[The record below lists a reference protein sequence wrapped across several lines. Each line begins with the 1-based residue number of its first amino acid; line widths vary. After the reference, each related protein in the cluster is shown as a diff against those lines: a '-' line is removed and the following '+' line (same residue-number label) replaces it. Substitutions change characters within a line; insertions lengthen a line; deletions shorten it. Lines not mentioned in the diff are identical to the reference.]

1 MVSPVQRALFTA
13 RQGVRVAWFYSHYLA
28 AQKRQAP
35 LTTTSGQAFR
45 PQNPTPDRRVLM
57 KDLAGLFERDLKN
70 ADQGIYAVPVD
81 HDGSPLS
88 ILSKSRAFFSDL
100 SAVNRRREKRDVH
113 EVRDLEIKDGLP
125 GYFTQNFHFQ
135 TGGYLTEDSAK
146 LYDMQVEVLFTG
158 AANAMRRQALVP
170 LAEYMRDKDQRR
182 VRLADVA
189 CGTGRFLRFVKKTYP
204 RLPVTGL
211 DLSQAYLDEA
221 DNHLKRYSG
230 IKLLA
235 ANAETMPLA
244 DGSQDMVTAVFLF
257 HELPPKIRKT
267 VAGDIARILKP
278 GGRFIFVDS
287 IQNGDAEGYDGL
299 LELFEAGFHE
309 PYMSSYVREDFITMF
324 DGAGLKYKSQERAF
338 LSKVMVFDKTG

>member
-1 MVSPVQRALFTA
+1 MVSSLQRILFTA
-13 RQGVRVAWFYSHYLA
+13 RQGARVAWFYSHYLA

-35 LTTTSGQAFR
+35 PKTTSGKPFR
-45 PQNPTPDRRVLM
+45 PQNPTPDRAVLM
-57 KDLAGLFERDLKN
+57 RDLAGLFERDLKN
-70 ADQGIYAVPVD
+70 ADKGIYAVPVD

-88 ILSKSRAFFSDL
+88 ILSKSRAFFNDL
-100 SAVNRRREKRDVH
+100 SEVNRRRLERDVH
-113 EVRDLEIKDGLP
+113 EVRELEIESDLP

-135 TGGYLTEDSAK
+135 TGGYLTEDSAR

-170 LAEYMRDKDQRR
+170 LAEYMTHKDQRR

-221 DNHLKRYSG
+221 EHHLKQYSG

-235 ANAETMPLA
+235 ANAENMPLG
-244 DGSQDMVTAVFLF
+244 DGSQDVVTAIFLF
-257 HELPPKIRKT
+257 HELPPKIRKI
-267 VAGDIARILKP
+267 VAFDIARCLKP

-309 PYMSSYVREDFITMF
+309 PYMSSYVGEDFVKMF
-324 DGAGLKYKSQERAF
+324 GDAGLEYKSQDRAF
-338 LSKVMVFDKTG
+338 LSKVMVFDKPG

>member
-1 MVSPVQRALFTA
+1 
-13 RQGVRVAWFYSHYLA
+13 
-28 AQKRQAP
+28 
-35 LTTTSGQAFR
+35 
-45 PQNPTPDRRVLM
+45 M

-81 HDGSPLS
+81 HDGSPLW
-88 ILSKSRAFFSDL
+88 ILTKSRAFFSDL
-100 SAVNRRREKRDVH
+100 SEVNRRRGERDVH
-113 EVRDLEIKDGLP
+113 QVRELEIEGDLP

-135 TGGYLTEDSAK
+135 TGGYLTEGSAK

-170 LAEYMRDKDQRR
+170 LAKYMKDKDQRR
-182 VRLADVA
+182 LRLLDVA

-221 DNHLKRYSG
+221 DNHLKKYSG
-230 IKLLA
+230 IKLLT
-235 ANAETMPLA
+235 ANAEAMPVA
-244 DGSQDMVTAVFLF
+244 DGSQDIITAIFLF
-257 HELPPKIRKT
+257 HELPPEIRKI
-267 VAGDIARILKP
+267 VAGDIARCLKP

-299 LELFEAGFHE
+299 LEVFEAGFHE
-309 PYMSSYVREDFITMF
+309 PYMSSYVGEDFIEMF
-324 DGAGLKYKSQERAF
+324 GDAGLEYKSRERAF
-338 LSKVMVFDKTG
+338 LSKVMVFDKPG